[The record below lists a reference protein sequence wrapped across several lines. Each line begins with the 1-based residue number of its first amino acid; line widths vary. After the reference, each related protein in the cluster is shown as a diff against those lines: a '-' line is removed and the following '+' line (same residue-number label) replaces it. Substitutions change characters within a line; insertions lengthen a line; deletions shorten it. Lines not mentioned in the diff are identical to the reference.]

1 MQPQETLAPARGPA
15 PPAGLAG
22 PEGRLAR
29 YGLALAD
36 WSERWFPEP
45 FIFALLGVGIVFA
58 IGLGTGEK
66 PAELAF
72 QAGKNFWSF
81 VPFTMQMVMVIIG
94 GYIVAMAP
102 LVRQAIQKL
111 AGIPKTPR
119 AAIAMVAFCA
129 TLTSLISWGLSPIF
143 CCFLVREMTGRLN
156 GLDYRAAGAAA
167 YLGAGSV
174 WAMGLSSSAAMLM
187 ATKSSLP
194 PALFAISGLIP
205 LTQTL
210 LLWQSIVATL
220 VIITS
225 STAIAYLSAPS
236 PERARTIEHFHIQFA
251 SESSVSEERSK
262 PGEWFEFSPILTIC
276 VTAISLWYL
285 ADVFRT
291 SPQGALAAL
300 DLNTY
305 NLIFLTAGLLL
316 HWRPRRFLKAVGESI
331 PAVGGVLIQFPFYAM
346 IFGMIVGTGLSAKLA
361 GLFVSLSTHETFGLL
376 AGIYS
381 AVLGFFVPSGGTKW
395 IIEAPYVLQAAIA
408 HRVHLGWVVQIYNL
422 AEALPNLINPF
433 WMLPLLGILKLR
445 ARDLIG
451 YTMLQFVVNA
461 PLVLFLCW
469 VFARSLPYVPPM
481 K

>member
-1 MQPQETLAPARGPA
+1 MQPSPSLVPAAPSS
-15 PPAGLAG
+15 
-22 PEGRLAR
+22 EGRIAR
-29 YGLALAD
+29 LGLTLAD
-36 WSERWFPEP
+36 WSEHWFPEP
-45 FIFALLGVGIVFA
+45 FIFALVGVVVVFGIGVA
-58 IGLGTGEK
+58 SGEK
-66 PAELAF
+66 PADLAF

-102 LVRQAIQKL
+102 LARRAIRKL
-111 AGIPKTPR
+111 AGLPKTPR
-119 AAIAMVAFCA
+119 SAIAMVAFCA

-143 CCFLVREMTGRLN
+143 CCFLVREMTGRIR

-187 ATKSSLP
+187 ATKSSMP
-194 PALFAISGLIP
+194 PALFAISGLLP

-210 LLWQSIVATL
+210 LLWQSLVATA
-220 VIITS
+220 VIVITS
-225 STAIAYLSAPS
+225 TTIAYLSAPS
-236 PERARTIEHFHIQFA
+236 AAHARTIEHFGIEFA
-251 SESSVSEERSK
+251 PAKLAPDTRSK
-262 PGEWFEFSPILTIC
+262 PGEWLEFSPILTIC
-276 VTAISLWYL
+276 VSAITIWYL
-285 ADVFRT
+285 ANVFRT

-316 HWRPRRFLKAVGESI
+316 HWRPRQFLKAVADSI
-331 PAVGGVLIQFPFYAM
+331 PATGGVLIQFPFYAM

-361 GLFVSLSTHETFGLL
+361 GLFISLSTHETFGLL

-395 IIEAPYVLQAAIA
+395 VIEAPYVLQAAIA
-408 HRVHLGWVVQIYNL
+408 HQVHLGWVVQIYNL

-451 YTMLQFVVNA
+451 YTMLQFVVNV
-461 PLVLFLCW
+461 PIVLCMCW
-469 VFARSLPYVPPM
+469 LFARSLPYVPPM